1 MSGASMLSFQRLS
14 RKWDEAPA
22 FAAARHW
29 EDDVKT
35 MTSRAG
41 SRLFGCAGLALALL
55 ALPAS
60 AQSTDPI
67 KIGVIGEESSV
78 AGASLT
84 RAAVMAADDINA
96 HGGVSG
102 RKIEVITY
110 DNHSS
115 AADSIRAFQ
124 RAVSQDK
131 VVAVIGS
138 YISEVALALEP
149 WSARLHM
156 PFITPG
162 AASNLI
168 SKAVHDDY
176 DHYKY
181 TFHGWLT
188 SAFNAQAVCDYT
200 KDMLVG
206 PFHLKTAV
214 VMSEDAAWTTP
225 LDAGYLECLPKAGLK
240 VLDHIR
246 FNPDTADFTPLFH
259 QIEDAHPDVI
269 ITGISHVG
277 VQPTVQWHDQQVP
290 IPMFGISAQATT
302 SAFWKDTNGAAE
314 GIITVTAATPDV
326 ALSPVTIPFAQAYIK
341 KHGVTPAYVGYSAYD
356 MVHVVAEAI
365 ERTGGSTDP
374 DNLVTALEA
383 TDHVGT
389 MGRIQFYGRDNQFT
403 HAMKYGPELVTMVA
417 IQWQSGKQVCIW
429 PADKCKAKI
438 TFPSFVKTLN

>member
-1 MSGASMLSFQRLS
+1 MKTVAGRAALWLFASAGVALS
-14 RKWDEAPA
+14 
-22 FAAARHW
+22 
-29 EDDVKT
+29 
-35 MTSRAG
+35 
-41 SRLFGCAGLALALL
+41 
-55 ALPAS
+55 ALPVC
-60 AQSTDPI
+60 AQSSEPI

-84 RAAVMAADDINA
+84 RAAVMAANDINA
-96 HGGVSG
+96 RGGVNG

-110 DNHSS
+110 DDHSS
-115 AADSIRAFQ
+115 AADAVRAFQ

-138 YISEVALALEP
+138 YISEVVLALEP

-156 PFITPG
+156 PFVTPG

-188 SAFNAQAVCDYT
+188 SAFIAQAICDYT

-206 PFHLKTAV
+206 PMHMKTAV
-214 VMSEDAAWTTP
+214 ILSEDAAWTTP
-225 LDAGYLECLPKAGLK
+225 LDASYQECLPQAGLK
-240 VLDHIR
+240 VLDHVR
-246 FNPDTADFTPLFH
+246 FNPDTSDFTPIFH

-290 IPMFGISAQATT
+290 IAMVGQSSQATT
-302 SAFWKDTNGAAE
+302 STFWKDTNGAAE
-314 GIITVTAATPDV
+314 GVITDTAAAPDV
-326 ALSPVTIPFAQAYIK
+326 ALSPATIPFAEAYIK
-341 KHGVTPAYVGYSAYD
+341 QHGVTPAYDGYASYD
-356 MVHVVAEAI
+356 MVHVIAEAI
-365 ERTGGSTDP
+365 ERAGGATDP
-374 DNLVTALEA
+374 DKLVTALEA

-403 HAMKYGPELVTMVA
+403 HALKYGPGLVTTIAV
-417 IQWQSGKQVCIW
+417 QWQSGKQICVW
-429 PADKCKAKI
+429 PSDKCKGKI
-438 TFPSFVKTLN
+438 TFPSFVKTPS

>member
-1 MSGASMLSFQRLS
+1 MPSPVRRSVIA
-14 RKWDEAPA
+14 
-22 FAAARHW
+22 
-29 EDDVKT
+29 
-35 MTSRAG
+35 
-41 SRLFGCAGLALALL
+41 CACLALALS
-55 ALPAS
+55 AGPAS
-60 AQSTDPI
+60 AQTPDPI
-67 KIGVIGEESSV
+67 RIGVIGEESSV

-84 RAAVMAADDINA
+84 RAAVMAGDDINSR
-96 HGGVSG
+96 GGVNG
-102 RKIEVITY
+102 RKIEIFTY

-115 AADSIRAFQ
+115 ASDAVRAFQ

-138 YISEVALALEP
+138 YISKVVLALEP

-188 SAFNAQAVCDYT
+188 SAFNAQAVCDYS

-206 PFHLKTAV
+206 QFHLKSAV
-214 VMSEDAAWTTP
+214 IMSEDAAWTTP
-225 LDAGYLECLPKAGLK
+225 FDASYLECLPKAGLK

-246 FNPDTADFTPLFH
+246 FNPDTTDFTPIFH
-259 QIEDAHPDVI
+259 QIEDAHPDAIV
-269 ITGISHVG
+269 TGISHVG
-277 VQPTVQWHDQQVP
+277 VQPTLQWHDQQVP

-314 GIITVTAATPDV
+314 GIITATAATPDV

-341 KHGVTPAYVGYSAYD
+341 KYGVTPAYVGYSAYD
-356 MVHVVAEAI
+356 MVHVIAEGI
-365 ERTGGSTDP
+365 ERAGGSTDP
-374 DNLVTALEA
+374 DKLVTALEA

-403 HAMKYGPELVTMVA
+403 HAMKYGPGLVTMVA
-417 IQWQSGKQVCIW
+417 IQWQSGKQVCVW
-429 PADKCKAKI
+429 PADAPHRSGQYYAPICCCA
-438 TFPSFVKTLN
+438 

>member
-1 MSGASMLSFQRLS
+1 MQTVAGRAALWL
-14 RKWDEAPA
+14 
-22 FAAARHW
+22 FA
-29 EDDVKT
+29 
-35 MTSRAG
+35 
-41 SRLFGCAGLALALL
+41 CAGLALS
-55 ALPAS
+55 ALPVC
-60 AQSTDPI
+60 AQSSDPI

-84 RAAVMAADDINA
+84 RAAVMAAADINA
-96 HGGVSG
+96 RGGVNG

-110 DNHSS
+110 DDHSS
-115 AADSIRAFQ
+115 AADAVRAFQ

-138 YISEVALALEP
+138 YISEVVLALEP

-188 SAFNAQAVCDYT
+188 SAFIAQAICDYT

-206 PFHLKTAV
+206 PMHMKTAV

-225 LDAGYLECLPKAGLK
+225 LDASYQECLPQAGLK

-246 FNPDTADFTPLFH
+246 FNPDTSDFTPIFH

-290 IPMFGISAQATT
+290 IAMVGQSSQATT
-302 SAFWKDTNGAAE
+302 STFWKDTNGAAE
-314 GIITVTAATPDV
+314 GVITDTAAAPDV
-326 ALSPVTIPFAQAYIK
+326 ALSPSTIPFAEAYIK
-341 KHGVTPAYVGYSAYD
+341 QHGVTPAYDGYASYD
-356 MVHVVAEAI
+356 MVHVIAEAI
-365 ERTGGSTDP
+365 DRAGGSTDAEK
-374 DNLVTALEA
+374 LVTALEA

-389 MGRIQFYGRDNQFT
+389 MGRIQFYGRDNQCT
-403 HAMKYGPELVTMVA
+403 HAWKYGPGLVTTIAV
-417 IQWQSGKQVCIW
+417 QWQSGKQICVW
-429 PADKCKAKI
+429 PTDKCKGKI
-438 TFPSFVKTLN
+438 TFPSFVKTPS

>member
-1 MSGASMLSFQRLS
+1 M
-14 RKWDEAPA
+14 
-22 FAAARHW
+22 
-29 EDDVKT
+29 KT
-35 MTSRAG
+35 VTGRA
-41 SRLFGCAGLALALL
+41 LLCLLGCAGLALALS
-55 ALPAS
+55 ALPAL

-84 RAAVMAADDINA
+84 KAALMAADDINA
-96 HGGVSG
+96 HGGVNG

-115 AADSIRAFQ
+115 ASDSVRAFQ

-138 YISEVALALEP
+138 YISEVVLALEP
-149 WSARLHM
+149 WSARMHV

-188 SAFNAQAVCDYT
+188 SAFIAQAICDYT
-200 KDMLVG
+200 KDMLIG

-225 LDAGYLECLPKAGLK
+225 LDAAYLECLPKAGLK

-290 IPMFGISAQATT
+290 IPMVGQSSQATT
-302 SAFWKDTNGAAE
+302 STFWKDTNGAAE
-314 GIITVTAATPDV
+314 GVITDTAATPDV
-326 ALSPVTIPFAQAYIK
+326 ALSPSTIPFAEAYIK
-341 KHGVTPAYVGYSAYD
+341 KHGVTPAYVGYTSYD

-365 ERTGGSTDP
+365 ERAGGSTDP
-374 DNLVTALEA
+374 DKLVTALEA

-389 MGRIQFYGRDNQFT
+389 VGRIQFYGRDHQFT
-403 HAMKYGPELVTMVA
+403 HAIKYGPGLVTTVA
-417 IQWQSGKQVCIW
+417 IQWQSGKQVCVW

-438 TFPSFVKTLN
+438 IFPAFVKTPS

>member
-1 MSGASMLSFQRLS
+1 MLNTVGRTHFWL
-14 RKWDEAPA
+14 
-22 FAAARHW
+22 
-29 EDDVKT
+29 V
-35 MTSRAG
+35 
-41 SRLFGCAGLALALL
+41 GCASLALALS
-55 ALPAS
+55 AHPTA
-60 AQSTDPI
+60 AQSPDSI

-84 RAAVMAADDINA
+84 RAAIMAADDINVR
-96 HGGVSG
+96 GGVNG
-102 RKIEVITY
+102 RKFEVITY

-115 AADSIRAFQ
+115 ASDAVRAFQ

-138 YISEVALALEP
+138 YISEVVLALEP

-176 DHYKY
+176 EQYKY

-188 SAFNAQAVCDYT
+188 STFNAQAVCDYS
-200 KDMLVG
+200 KDILVAQ
-206 PFHLKTAV
+206 FHLKSAV
-214 VMSEDAAWTTP
+214 IMSEDAAWTTP
-225 LDAGYLECLPKAGLK
+225 FDASYLECLPKAGLK

-246 FNPDTADFTPLFH
+246 FNPDTTDFTPIFH
-259 QIEDAHPDVI
+259 QIEDAHPDAIV
-269 ITGISHVG
+269 TGISHVG

-290 IPMFGISAQATT
+290 IPMFGVSAQATT

-314 GIITVTAATPDV
+314 GIITATAATPDV
-326 ALSPVTIPFAQAYIK
+326 ALSPVTIPFAEAYIK
-341 KHGVTPAYVGYSAYD
+341 KYGVTPAYVGYSAYD
-356 MVHVVAEAI
+356 MVHVIAEAI
-365 ERTGGSTDP
+365 ERAGGSTDP
-374 DNLVTALEA
+374 DKLVTALEA

-403 HAMKYGPELVTMVA
+403 HAMKYGPGLVTMVA
-417 IQWQSGKQVCIW
+417 IQWQSGKQVCVW
-429 PADKCKAKI
+429 PADKCKNKI
-438 TFPSFVKTLN
+438 TFPSFVKVPN

>member
-1 MSGASMLSFQRLS
+1 M
-14 RKWDEAPA
+14 
-22 FAAARHW
+22 
-29 EDDVKT
+29 KT
-35 MTSRAG
+35 VTGRALLCLLG
-41 SRLFGCAGLALALL
+41 GAGLALALS
-55 ALPAS
+55 ALPAL

-84 RAAVMAADDINA
+84 KAALMAADDINA
-96 HGGVSG
+96 HGGVNG

-115 AADSIRAFQ
+115 ASDSVRAFQ

-138 YISEVALALEP
+138 YISEVVLALEP
-149 WSARLHM
+149 WSARLHV

-188 SAFNAQAVCDYT
+188 SAFIAQAICDYT
-200 KDMLVG
+200 KDTLVG
-206 PFHLKTAV
+206 PFNLKTAV

-225 LDAGYLECLPKAGLK
+225 LDAAYLECLPKAGLK

-269 ITGISHVG
+269 VTGISHVG

-290 IPMFGISAQATT
+290 IPMVGQSSQATT
-302 SAFWKDTNGAAE
+302 STFWKDTNGAAE
-314 GIITVTAATPDV
+314 GVITATAATPDV
-326 ALSPVTIPFAQAYIK
+326 ALSPATIPFAEAYIK
-341 KHGVTPAYVGYSAYD
+341 RHGVTPAYVGYSSYD
-356 MVHVVAEAI
+356 MVHVIAEAI
-365 ERTGGSTDP
+365 ERAGGSTDP
-374 DNLVTALEA
+374 DKLVTALEA

-389 MGRIQFYGRDNQFT
+389 VGRIQFYGRDHQFT
-403 HAMKYGPELVTMVA
+403 HAMKYGPGLVTTVA
-417 IQWQSGKQVCIW
+417 IQWQSGKQVCVW

-438 TFPSFVKTLN
+438 IFPAFVKTPS

>member
-1 MSGASMLSFQRLS
+1 MKTLTGRARL
-14 RKWDEAPA
+14 W
-22 FAAARHW
+22 
-29 EDDVKT
+29 
-35 MTSRAG
+35 
-41 SRLFGCAGLALALL
+41 LFGCAGLTLALS

-84 RAAVMAADDINA
+84 KAAVMAADDINA
-96 HGGVSG
+96 HGGVNG

-115 AADSIRAFQ
+115 ASDAVRAFQ

-138 YISEVALALEP
+138 YISEVVLALEP

-188 SAFNAQAVCDYT
+188 SAFIAQAICDYT
-200 KDMLVG
+200 QDMLVG

-246 FNPDTADFTPLFH
+246 FNPDTADFTPIFH

-290 IPMFGISAQATT
+290 IPMVGQSSQATT
-302 SAFWKDTNGAAE
+302 STFWKDTNGAAE
-314 GIITVTAATPDV
+314 GVITATAAAPDV
-326 ALSPVTIPFAQAYIK
+326 ALSPSTIPFAEAYIK
-341 KHGVTPAYVGYSAYD
+341 KHGVTPAYVGYSSYD
-356 MVHVVAEAI
+356 MVHVIAEAI
-365 ERTGGSTDP
+365 ERAGGSTDP
-374 DNLVTALEA
+374 DKLVTALEA

-389 MGRIQFYGRDNQFT
+389 VGRIQFYGRDNQFT
-403 HAMKYGPELVTMVA
+403 HAMKYGPGLVTTIA
-417 IQWQSGKQVCIW
+417 IQWQNGKQACVW

-438 TFPSFVKTLN
+438 TFPAFVKTPS

>member
-1 MSGASMLSFQRLS
+1 M
-14 RKWDEAPA
+14 
-22 FAAARHW
+22 
-29 EDDVKT
+29 KT
-35 MTSRAG
+35 LTGRA
-41 SRLFGCAGLALALL
+41 LLCLLGCTGLALALS
-55 ALPAS
+55 AHPAS

-84 RAAVMAADDINA
+84 KAALMAADDINA
-96 HGGVSG
+96 HGGVNG

-115 AADSIRAFQ
+115 ASDSVRAFQ
-124 RAVSQDK
+124 RAVIQDK

-138 YISEVALALEP
+138 YISEVVLALEP
-149 WSARLHM
+149 WSARMHV

-188 SAFNAQAVCDYT
+188 SAFIAQAICDYT
-200 KDMLVG
+200 KDMLIG

-225 LDAGYLECLPKAGLK
+225 LDAAYLECLPKAGLK

-290 IPMFGISAQATT
+290 IPMVGQSSQATT
-302 SAFWKDTNGAAE
+302 STFWKDTNGAAE
-314 GIITVTAATPDV
+314 GVITDTAATPDV
-326 ALSPVTIPFAQAYIK
+326 ALSPSTVPFAEAYIK
-341 KHGVTPAYVGYSAYD
+341 KHGVTPAYVGYTSYD
-356 MVHVVAEAI
+356 MVHVIAEAI
-365 ERTGGSTDP
+365 ERAGGSTDP
-374 DNLVTALEA
+374 DKLVTALEA

-389 MGRIQFYGRDNQFT
+389 VGRIQFYGRDHQFT
-403 HAMKYGPELVTMVA
+403 HAIKYGPGLVTTVA
-417 IQWQSGKQVCIW
+417 IQWQSGKQVCVW
-429 PADKCKAKI
+429 PADKCKGKI
-438 TFPSFVKTLN
+438 IFPAFVKTPS

>member
-1 MSGASMLSFQRLS
+1 MKTLTGRARL
-14 RKWDEAPA
+14 W
-22 FAAARHW
+22 
-29 EDDVKT
+29 
-35 MTSRAG
+35 
-41 SRLFGCAGLALALL
+41 LFGCAGLALAFSAL
-55 ALPAS
+55 AAA

-84 RAAVMAADDINA
+84 KAAVMAADDINA
-96 HGGVSG
+96 HGGVNG

-115 AADSIRAFQ
+115 ASDAVRAFQ
-124 RAVSQDK
+124 RAVNQDK

-138 YISEVALALEP
+138 DISEVVLALEP
-149 WSARLHM
+149 WSARLHV

-188 SAFNAQAVCDYT
+188 SAFIAQAICDYT
-200 KDMLVG
+200 KDMLIG

-290 IPMFGISAQATT
+290 IPMVGQSSQATT
-302 SAFWKDTNGAAE
+302 STFWKDTNGAAE
-314 GIITVTAATPDV
+314 GVITDTAAAPDV
-326 ALSPVTIPFAQAYIK
+326 ALSPSTIPFAEAYIK
-341 KHGVTPAYVGYSAYD
+341 KHGVTPAYVGYSSYD
-356 MVHVVAEAI
+356 MVHVIAEAI
-365 ERTGGSTDP
+365 ERAGGSTDP
-374 DNLVTALEA
+374 DKLVIALEA

-389 MGRIQFYGRDNQFT
+389 IGRIQFYGRDSQFT
-403 HAMKYGPELVTMVA
+403 HAMKYGPGLVTTIA
-417 IQWQSGKQVCIW
+417 IQWQSGKQTCVW

-438 TFPSFVKTLN
+438 TFPAFVKTPS